1 MFSNQSNYILPLC
14 NTYILFCSELKD
26 TICSCDKQKY
36 YQPMGERQSAKLEK
50 RQTLL
55 YYKEAEVSMFL
66 RSLFYVPYIQKKN
79 WKKFYGLISWFWKGF
94 LVHEVCSVFISSL
107 VSWRIKYLHNSNI
120 SFKQERLFLLWR
132 R

>member
-1 MFSNQSNYILPLC
+1 MFSNQLNYILPLC

-66 RSLFYVPYIQKKN
+66 RSLFYVPSIWKKN
-79 WKKFYGLISWFWKGF
+79 WKKHHSLNSCFWKGF
-94 LVHEVCSVFISSL
+94 FVYEVCSVSISSL

-120 SFKQERLFLLWR
+120 KLKQETLFLLYSK
-132 R
+132 